1 MKRVVYGKDALRTL
15 DRIPSNVAAT
25 IRKKVVQY
33 ASQPASL
40 ANNVKALKGE
50 KGSFR
55 LRVGDWR
62 VVFIEDA
69 KSVVVVR
76 IAPRGGAYD

>member
-1 MKRVVYGKDALRTL
+1 MKRVVYGKDALRVIG
-15 DRIPSNVAAT
+15 RVPSNVAAT
-25 IRKKVVQY
+25 IRKKVAQY
-33 ASQPASL
+33 ASQPAGL
-40 ANNVKALKGE
+40 ANNVRALKGE

-69 KSVVVVR
+69 KTVVVVR
-76 IAPRGGAYD
+76 IAPRGRAYD